1 MLILSLMA
9 FCSCSEWTETKS
21 VDLVVRHPWE
31 QDGYMWELY
40 LENLIRYKE
49 SDHYVFYALFE
60 NNPESETSESC
71 RLRSLPDSLDFVS
84 LTNADNFSQYD
95 AEDMEWMASVGTKV
109 LYRVDLDKFTD
120 AGALSSYLDGVIS
133 SVGTNSLSGYALS
146 GTYKLGDDTMAAKA
160 STAMSKL
167 SGVKTLGQYIVF
179 EGNPSYLSGTD
190 ISAVDYFVLDTW
202 DASNVLEVYFTVLDA
217 EENAGVEAEK
227 ILLSSALGSTITDET
242 NTKVDAPSALC
253 DKVVSYGPLG
263 GMAIDNVPS
272 DYYHAE
278 GNYTTT
284 RGLIHLLNP

>member
-167 SGVKTLGQYIVF
+167 SGVKTLGQYIVLRGIHLTF
-179 EGNPSYLSGTD
+179 PERTFRQLTISCWTHGTLPMYLKYISPYLMRRKMRELRQRRFSFQAHLVPPLQMRPTPRSTPHPHFATRWFRTD
-190 ISAVDYFVLDTW
+190 
-202 DASNVLEVYFTVLDA
+202 
-217 EENAGVEAEK
+217 
-227 ILLSSALGSTITDET
+227 
-242 NTKVDAPSALC
+242 
-253 DKVVSYGPLG
+253 PLG
-263 GMAIDNVPS
+263 EWPLTT
-272 DYYHAE
+272 YHPTIITRKA
-278 GNYTTT
+278 TTL
-284 RGLIHLLNP
+284 RRVD